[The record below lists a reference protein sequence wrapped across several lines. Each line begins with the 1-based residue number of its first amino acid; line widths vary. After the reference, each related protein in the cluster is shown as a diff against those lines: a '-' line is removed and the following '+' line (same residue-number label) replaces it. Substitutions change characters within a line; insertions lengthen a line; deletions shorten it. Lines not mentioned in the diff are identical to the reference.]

1 MGTYVDPELEAAYCP
16 FCGYDNSGM
25 LVVPTSVLDSWKQE
39 VNHEETCNKCG
50 YTWMSKARFHM
61 TRTCPRCKEVIY

>member
-1 MGTYVDPELEAAYCP
+1 MTFD
-16 FCGYDNSGM
+16 DSGM